1 MIKFITE
8 KKVRKKLENI
18 MLGTVNDPF
27 ILSVPKWLSGTIFLN
42 QCANGTSQ
50 IRNGECCVFQKKKL
64 SEVALAKFYFS
75 IKRAIENNQIHPF
88 SFQIFLNDRSL
99 RSFRYRT
106 DTNSDTKLQITGDVE
121 INIIS
126 NINIILN
133 LIAKVTAFFLI
144 YFYKF
149 IKKDA
154 NFFCWFSWF

>member
-1 MIKFITE
+1 MEQVKSE
-8 KKVRKKLENI
+8 
-18 MLGTVNDPF
+18 MVNVVYF
-27 ILSVPKWLSGTIFLN
+27 K
-42 QCANGTSQ
+42 
-50 IRNGECCVFQKKKL
+50 KKKL

-75 IKRAIENNQIHPF
+75 IKRAIEDNQIHPF

-133 LIAKVTAFFLI
+133 LIAKLTAFFLI

-149 IKKDA
+149 LKKDA
-154 NFFCWFSWF
+154 IFFC